1 MVESVVFRRAR
12 GDEADVLGD
21 LTIGGVSYWGHD
33 VNFPELVEDLRNND
47 LPTAEYIEESPVY
60 VLEEGGERIG
70 FYGLED
76 RGEHVELRYMFL
88 GTDHIGKGHGRRLWN
103 HAVAQA
109 EEIGTKM
116 RILSDPGAIGF
127 YTAMGARMEGE
138 QEVKPGFALGIFW
151 YELGSS

>member
-1 MVESVVFRRAR
+1 MVFRRAR

-21 LTIGGVSYWGHD
+21 LTIRGVSYWGHD

-88 GTDHIGKGHGRRLWN
+88 GTDHIGRDMGDGCGTTRWPKPRRSAPRCASCPIRERL
-103 HAVAQA
+103 
-109 EEIGTKM
+109 
-116 RILSDPGAIGF
+116 GF
-127 YTAMGARMEGE
+127 TPPWE
-138 QEVKPGFALGIFW
+138 QEWK
-151 YELGSS
+151 ESTR